1 LVHEV
6 LPLLLA
12 ELPSIRVVL
21 VGSNPPPEVTAL
33 RGPNVIAPGWV
44 ADLDPVYAEA
54 RVVVAPL
61 RYGAGV
67 KGKIG
72 EALSHG
78 VPIVTTSVG
87 VEGMSMTDGRDALIG
102 ESPSELAAAIV
113 RVYKDEELWVS
124 LRQNGLAL
132 VDELF
137 GEGATRERVMS
148 LLAAVAQSAE
158 Y

>member
-1 LVHEV
+1 MSEF
-6 LPLLLA
+6 
-12 ELPSIRVVL
+12 
-21 VGSNPPPEVTAL
+21 SNPD
-33 RGPNVIAPGWV
+33 R
-44 ADLDPVYAEA
+44 DD
-54 RVVVAPL
+54 
-61 RYGAGV
+61 GAGM

-87 VEGMSMTDGRDALIG
+87 AEGMSMTDGKDALIG
-102 ESPSELAAAIV
+102 ESSNEMAAAIV
-113 RVYKDEELWVS
+113 RIYKDEELWES

-132 VDELF
+132 VNELF

-148 LLAAVAQSAE
+148 LLAAVAQTSA